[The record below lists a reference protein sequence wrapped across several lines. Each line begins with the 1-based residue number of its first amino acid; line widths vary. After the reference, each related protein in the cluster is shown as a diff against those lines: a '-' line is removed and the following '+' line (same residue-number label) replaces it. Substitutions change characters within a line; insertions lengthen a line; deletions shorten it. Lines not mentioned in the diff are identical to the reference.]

1 MPLLFLLFVLVGF
14 AELWVLIEV
23 GGVIGAPATLLAVV
37 VISLLGAALVR
48 REGFKAWVRFR
59 RAVDEG
65 RLPGNE
71 VVDGALLLLA
81 GALLVTPG
89 FLTDGV
95 GLLLAFA
102 PTRSGLRRLL
112 ARRLRATTGMS
123 QPGVGRQ
130 TGSSGEAIDVEV
142 VRVERD
148 ERPAPGEVT
157 GGDDERD

>member
-1 MPLLFLLFVLVGF
+1 MPLLFLLVVVVGF

-37 VISLLGAALVR
+37 LISLLGAALVR
-48 REGFKAWVRFR
+48 REGFKAWGRFR

-81 GALLVTPG
+81 GALLLTPG

-102 PTRSGLRRLL
+102 PTRLGLRRLL
-112 ARRLRATTGMS
+112 ARRFRATTGVS
-123 QPGVGRQ
+123 QAGGRRP
-130 TGSSGEAIDVEV
+130 SGEAIDVEV

-148 ERPAPGEVT
+148 ERPPPGELT

>member
-37 VISLLGAALVR
+37 AISLLGAALVR

-59 RAVDEG
+59 RAIDEG

-71 VVDGALLLLA
+71 VVDGAMLLLA

-102 PTRSGLRRLL
+102 PTRAGLRRLL
-112 ARRLRATTGMS
+112 ARRFQASTGAG
-123 QPGVGRQ
+123 PTGGRRQ
-130 TGSSGEAIDVEV
+130 TGAAGGAIDVEV

-148 ERPAPGEVT
+148 ERPGPGEVA
-157 GGDDERD
+157 GGDDGRG